1 MGKPPG
7 KSSATSRGTRSGK
20 PAAAAPLRRPTP
32 AAGDAA
38 AAGAL
43 QHAGML
49 FRARRYLEAADAFR
63 AVIRLYP
70 KLPDVHN
77 NLGVALKS
85 AGKVVEAI
93 PCFRRAVRLKP
104 DYLAAH
110 ANLAAA
116 LEATGDLRAALDHR
130 IDAWRLEPDAVEPR
144 EALVR
149 ALRRCPY
156 DKAHP
161 GARAAL
167 AALQADPDIDQ
178 QALSDPAVRLWSS
191 HTAIRRELETA
202 VSGFPERPAGAG
214 FKPITTFLADELIVA
229 ALSWS
234 IVAHPGMEAWL
245 TRSRSWLLDH
255 AVSGNLGRVDGDWLA
270 AIALQARAAEWVW
283 FETEEERDLLIRLA
297 DLQARGEETPHRA
310 LIRAMYMP
318 LETDPE
324 VDALSREAGA
334 MQADDTSPRALLL
347 RRSLIHPR
355 EEWRLGEE
363 LAAAEVTDDVSRAVQ
378 SQYEDNPYPR
388 WLSLSR
394 RPRTTIGRHLG
405 QVLALPQP
413 VRAEEALPRILI
425 AGCGTGRHALQT
437 ALRYENA
444 EVLAIDLSRAS
455 LAYARRMARELGV
468 RNIQFAQAD
477 ILELDSIPDRFDL
490 IESSGVLH
498 HLDEPMRGWRVLRR
512 LLTPRG
518 LMRVAFYSHRAR
530 LPLEEIRSGLPERGD
545 MMKRVRA
552 ARRRT
557 YGLAEGH
564 AGRALLRSADFYAAS
579 GVRDALLHTCEHTV
593 SPLWIRDALGE
604 LGLYF
609 LGFELPDP
617 AILAEYRRRNPGDPS
632 GLDLEVWDALEADH
646 PDVFL
651 GMYQFWTQADG

>member
-1 MGKPPG
+1 MKAPP
-7 KSSATSRGTRSGK
+7 
-20 PAAAAPLRRPTP
+20 RRPGQ
-32 AAGDAA
+32 AGPDAA
-38 AAGAL
+38 VAGAL
-43 QHAGML
+43 QQAGML
-49 FRARRYLEAADAFR
+49 FRARRYMEAADAYR
-63 AVIRLYP
+63 AVIRMQP

-85 AGKVVEAI
+85 AGHLAEAI

-116 LEATGDLRAALDHR
+116 LEATGDQRAALDHR
-130 IDAWRLEPDAVEPR
+130 IDAWRLEPDAYEPR
-144 EALVR
+144 EALIR

-167 AALQADPDIDQ
+167 SALQANPDVDQ
-178 QALSDPAVRLWSS
+178 QALSDPAVRLWTS
-191 HTAIRRELETA
+191 HPAVRRGMEAAET
-202 VSGFPERPAGAG
+202 GFPERPVGAG
-214 FKPITTFLADELIVA
+214 FKPITTFLADDLILS

-234 IVAHPGMEAWL
+234 IIAHPGMEAWL
-245 TRSRSWLLDH
+245 TRTRFWLLDS
-255 AVSGNLGRVDGDWLA
+255 AVSGNLGRVDAAWLS

-297 DLQARGEETPHRA
+297 DLEAAGEKTPHRA

-318 LETDPE
+318 LETDPDI
-324 VDALSREAGA
+324 DALHREAGG
-334 MQADDTSPRALLL
+334 MQAEDTSPRALLL

-363 LAAAEVTDDVSRAVQ
+363 VAGAKVADPVSQAVQ
-378 SQYEDNPYPR
+378 NQYEDNPYPR

-394 RPRTTIGRHLG
+394 RPRTTISRHLS
-405 QVLALPQP
+405 QMLALPQP
-413 VRAEEALPRILI
+413 VRTQDDLPRILI

-444 EVLAIDLSRAS
+444 EVLAVDLSRAS
-455 LAYARRMARELGV
+455 LAYARRMARELRV
-468 RNIQFAQAD
+468 RNVRFAQAD
-477 ILELDSIPDRFDL
+477 ILEMDSVPERFDL

-512 LLTPRG
+512 LMAPRG
-518 LMRVAFYSHRAR
+518 LMRLAFYSRRAR
-530 LPLEEIRSGLPERGD
+530 QPLEEIRQGVPERGD

-557 YGLAEGH
+557 YALEPDH
-564 AGRALLRSADFYAAS
+564 PGRALLRSADFYAAS

-593 SPLWIRDALGE
+593 TPLWIRGALEE
-604 LGLYF
+604 LGLHF

-617 AILAEYRRRNPGDPS
+617 AILTEYRRRNPSDPS
-632 GLDLEVWDALEADH
+632 GLDLEAWDTFELDY

-651 GMYQFWTQADG
+651 GMYQFWVQADG

>member
-1 MGKPPG
+1 MKPTAKVPP
-7 KSSATSRGTRSGK
+7 RR
-20 PAAAAPLRRPTP
+20 AAPIV
-32 AAGDAA
+32 GDAA
-38 AAGAL
+38 VAGAL

-49 FRARRYLEAADAFR
+49 FRTRRYEEAANAYR
-63 AVIRLYP
+63 EVIRLYP

-85 AGKVVEAI
+85 AGRPAEAI

-110 ANLAAA
+110 ANLAGA
-116 LEATGDLRAALDHR
+116 LEAIGDLRSALDHR
-130 IDAWRLEPDAVEPR
+130 IDAWRLEPAAYEPR
-144 EALVR
+144 EALIR

-156 DKAHP
+156 DKPHP

-167 AALQADPDIDQ
+167 SALQADPDIDQ
-178 QALSDPAVRLWSS
+178 QALSDPAIRMWAS
-191 HTAIRRELETA
+191 HPAIRRALETA
-202 VSGFPERPAGAG
+202 EGGFPERPVGAG
-214 FKPITTFLADELIVA
+214 FKPITTFLADELILS

-234 IVAHPGMEAWL
+234 IVAHPGLEAWL
-245 TRSRSWLLDH
+245 TRSRTWLLDH
-255 AVSGNLGRVDGDWLA
+255 AVTGNLGKVDADWLA
-270 AIALQARAAEWVW
+270 AIALQARAVEWVW
-283 FETEEERDLLIRLA
+283 FETEEERDLLIHLA
-297 DLQARGEETPHRA
+297 DLHSRGEGTPHRA

-324 VDALSREAGA
+324 VDALYREAGA
-334 MQADDTSPRALLL
+334 MQDDDTSPRALLL
-347 RRSLIHPR
+347 RRSLIDPR

-363 LAAAEVTDDVSRAVQ
+363 VAGTEVTDAMSRAVQ

-394 RPRTTIGRHLG
+394 RPRTTISRHLT

-413 VRAEEALPRILI
+413 VRVEEALPRILI

-444 EVLAIDLSRAS
+444 EVLAVDLSRAS

-468 RNIQFAQAD
+468 RNIRFAQAD
-477 ILELDSIPDRFDL
+477 ILEMDSVPERFDL

-512 LLTPRG
+512 LMAPRG
-518 LMRVAFYSHRAR
+518 LMRLAFYSRRAR
-530 LPLEEIRSGLPERGD
+530 LPFEEIRKGVPERGE

-557 YGLAEGH
+557 YALTQGH
-564 AGRALLRSADFYAAS
+564 PGRALLRSADFYAAS

-593 SPLWIRDALGE
+593 SPLWIRGALEE
-604 LGLYF
+604 LGLHF

-617 AILAEYRRRNPGDPS
+617 AILAEYRRRNPSDPS
-632 GLDLEVWDALEADH
+632 GLDLEAWDTFELDY

-651 GMYQFWTQADG
+651 GMYQFWVQADG

>member
-1 MGKPPG
+1 MRPPL
-7 KSSATSRGTRSGK
+7 KA
-20 PAAAAPLRRPTP
+20 PAKRAAPL
-32 AAGDAA
+32 AGDAA
-38 AAGAL
+38 VAGAL
-43 QHAGML
+43 QHAGIL
-49 FRARRYLEAADAFR
+49 FRARRYEEAAKAYR

-70 KLPDVHN
+70 TLPDVHN

-85 AGKVVEAI
+85 AGRPGEAI

-116 LEATGDLRAALDHR
+116 LEATGDPRSGLDHR
-130 IDAWRLEPDAVEPR
+130 IDAWRLEPAAHEPR
-144 EALVR
+144 EALIR
-149 ALRRCPY
+149 ALRHCPY
-156 DKAHP
+156 DKVHP
-161 GARAAL
+161 GARAAVS
-167 AALQADPDIDQ
+167 ALQADPDIDQ
-178 QALSDPAVRLWSS
+178 QALSDPAIRLWAS
-191 HTAIRRELETA
+191 HPAIRRALEIA
-202 VSGFPERPAGAG
+202 RHGFPERPVGAG
-214 FKPITTFLADELIVA
+214 FKPITAFLADELILS

-234 IVAHPGMEAWL
+234 IVAHPGLEAWL
-245 TRSRSWLLDH
+245 TRSRTWLLDH
-255 AVSGNLGRVDGDWLA
+255 AVTGNLGRVDADWLA

-297 DLQARGEETPHRA
+297 DLETRGEPTPHRA

-324 VDALSREAGA
+324 IDALHREAGA
-334 MQADDTSPRALLL
+334 MQANDASPRALLL

-363 LAAAEVTDDVSRAVQ
+363 VAAAEVTDAVSRAVQ

-405 QVLALPQP
+405 QVLALPQA
-413 VRAEEALPRILI
+413 VRVEEELPRILI

-444 EVLAIDLSRAS
+444 EVLAVDLSRAS
-455 LAYARRMARELGV
+455 LAYARRMARELRV
-468 RNIQFAQAD
+468 RNIRYAQVD
-477 ILELDSIPDRFDL
+477 ILEMDSIPDRFDL

-498 HLDEPMRGWRVLRR
+498 HLDDPMRGWRVLRR
-512 LLTPRG
+512 LLAPRG
-518 LMRVAFYSHRAR
+518 LMRLAFYSRRAR
-530 LPLEEIRSGLPERGD
+530 QPLEEIREGVPERGD

-557 YGLAEGH
+557 YALAQGH
-564 AGRALLRSADFYAAS
+564 PGRALLRSADFYAAS

-593 SPLWIRDALGE
+593 SPLWIRGALEE
-604 LGLYF
+604 LGLHF

-617 AILAEYRRRNPGDPS
+617 AILTEYRRRSPSDPS
-632 GLDLEVWDALEADH
+632 GLDLEAWDTFEVDH
-646 PDVFL
+646 PDIFL
-651 GMYQFWTQADG
+651 GMYQFWVQADG

>member
-1 MGKPPG
+1 MKLPGKPPG
-7 KSSATSRGTRSGK
+7 TLPARPTAKPPSGR
-20 PAAAAPLRRPTP
+20 AAPVV
-32 AAGDAA
+32 GDAA
-38 AAGAL
+38 VAGAL
-43 QHAGML
+43 QNAGML
-49 FRARRYLEAADAFR
+49 FRARRYLEAADAYR

-85 AGKVVEAI
+85 AGQVAEAI

-104 DYLAAH
+104 DYLSAH

-116 LEATGDLRAALDHR
+116 LEATGDLRGGLEHR
-130 IDAWRLEPDAVEPR
+130 IDAWRLEPDAYEPR

-156 DKAHP
+156 NKAHP

-167 AALQADPDIDQ
+167 AALQANPDVDQ
-178 QALSDPAVRLWSS
+178 QALSDPAIRLWAS
-191 HTAIRRELETA
+191 HPAIRREMETA
-202 VSGFPERPAGAG
+202 RRGFPEKPAGAG
-214 FKPITTFLADELIVA
+214 FKPITTFLADELIVS

-245 TRSRSWLLDH
+245 TRSRAWLLDH
-255 AVSGNLGRVDGDWLA
+255 AVSGNLGRVDADWLA

-283 FETEEERDLLIRLA
+283 FETEEERDLLIHLA
-297 DLQARGEETPHRA
+297 DLHGRGVETPHRA

-324 VDALSREAGA
+324 IDVLYREAGA
-334 MQADDTSPRALLL
+334 MQAGDTGPRALLL

-363 LAAAEVTDDVSRAVQ
+363 VNAAEVTDAVSRAVQ

-405 QVLALPQP
+405 QVLALQQP
-413 VRAEEALPRILI
+413 VRTEETLPRILV

-444 EVLAIDLSRAS
+444 EVLAVDLSRAS
-455 LAYARRMARELGV
+455 LAYARRMARELRV
-468 RNIQFAQAD
+468 RNIRFAQAD
-477 ILELDSIPDRFDL
+477 ILDMDSIPDRFDL

-512 LLTPRG
+512 LLAPRG
-518 LMRVAFYSHRAR
+518 LMRLAFYSRRAR
-530 LPLEEIRSGLPERGD
+530 MPLDEIRRDLPDRGD

-557 YGLAEGH
+557 YGLADGH
-564 AGRALLRSADFYAAS
+564 PGRALLRSADFYAAS

-593 SPLWIRDALGE
+593 DPLWIRDALEE
-604 LGLYF
+604 LGLQF

-617 AILAEYRRRNPGDPS
+617 AILTEYRRRNPDDPG
-632 GLDLEVWDALEADH
+632 GLDLEAWDVLEADH
-646 PDVFL
+646 PDLFL
-651 GMYQFWTQADG
+651 GMYQFWVQADG

>member
-1 MGKPPG
+1 MKLPLKG
-7 KSSATSRGTRSGK
+7 
-20 PAAAAPLRRPTP
+20 PARRAALPTGG
-32 AAGDAA
+32 AAV
-38 AAGAL
+38 AGAL

-49 FRARRYLEAADAFR
+49 FRARRFEEAANAYR
-63 AVIRLYP
+63 EVIRRHP

-85 AGKVVEAI
+85 AGHPGEAI

-110 ANLAAA
+110 VNLAAA
-116 LEATGDLRAALDHR
+116 LEATGDPRAALDHR
-130 IDAWRLEPDAVEPR
+130 IDAWRLEPEAYEPR
-144 EALVR
+144 EALIR

-156 DKAHP
+156 EKSHP

-167 AALQADPDIDQ
+167 TALQADPDIDQ
-178 QALSDPAVRLWSS
+178 QALSDPAIRLWAS
-191 HTAIRRELETA
+191 HPAIRRALDIAEG
-202 VSGFPERPAGAG
+202 GFPERPVGAG
-214 FKPITTFLADELIVA
+214 FKPITTFLADELILS

-234 IVAHPGMEAWL
+234 IVAHPGLEAWL
-245 TRSRSWLLDH
+245 TRSRTWLLDH
-255 AVSGNLGRVDGDWLA
+255 AVTGNLGKVDADWLA
-270 AIALQARAAEWVW
+270 AIAVQARAAEWVW
-283 FETEEERDLLIRLA
+283 FETEEERDMLIRLA
-297 DLQARGEETPHRA
+297 DLQARGETTPHRA

-324 VDALSREAGA
+324 VDALYREAGA
-334 MQADDTSPRALLL
+334 MAPDDTSPRALLL

-363 LAAAEVTDDVSRAVQ
+363 VAGGEVTDAVSRAVQ

-388 WLSLSR
+388 WLSLTR

-413 VRAEEALPRILI
+413 VLVEETLPRILI

-444 EVLAIDLSRAS
+444 EVLAVDLSRAS
-455 LAYARRMARELGV
+455 LAYARRMSRELGV
-468 RNIQFAQAD
+468 RNIRFAQAD
-477 ILELDSIPDRFDL
+477 ILEMDSIPDRFDL

-512 LLTPRG
+512 LLAPRG
-518 LMRVAFYSHRAR
+518 LMRLAFYSRRAR
-530 LPLEEIRSGLPERGD
+530 LPLEEIRQGVPDRGD

-557 YGLAEGH
+557 YGLEAGH
-564 AGRALLRSADFYAAS
+564 PGRALLRSADFYAAS

-593 SPLWIRDALGE
+593 SPLWIRGALEE
-604 LGLYF
+604 LGLHF

-617 AILAEYRRRNPGDPS
+617 EILAEYRRRNPSDPS
-632 GLDLEVWDALEADH
+632 GLDLEAWDRFEVAF

-651 GMYQFWTQADG
+651 GMYQFWVQADG

>member
-1 MGKPPG
+1 MKPP
-7 KSSATSRGTRSGK
+7 TK
-20 PAAAAPLRRPTP
+20 PARRPVP
-32 AAGDAA
+32 VAGDAA
-38 AAGAL
+38 VAGAL

-49 FRARRYLEAADAFR
+49 FRARRFQEAADAYR
-63 AVIRLYP
+63 EVIRLYP

-85 AGKVVEAI
+85 AGKVAEAI

-116 LEATGDLRAALDHR
+116 LETTGDPRGALDHR
-130 IDAWRLEPDAVEPR
+130 IDAWRLEPEAYEPR
-144 EALVR
+144 EALIR

-167 AALQADPDIDQ
+167 AALQADPDVDQ
-178 QALSDPAVRLWSS
+178 QALSDPAIRLWAS
-191 HTAIRRELETA
+191 HPAIRRALETA
-202 VSGFPERPAGAG
+202 QDGFPDRPSGAG
-214 FKPITTFLADELIVA
+214 FKPLTTFLADELIIS

-245 TRSRSWLLDH
+245 TRTRAWLLDH
-255 AVSGNLGRVDGDWLA
+255 AVSGNLGRVDAEWLA
-270 AIALQARAAEWVW
+270 AIALQVRAAEWVW
-283 FETEEERDLLIRLA
+283 FETEEERDLLIHLA
-297 DLQARGEETPHRA
+297 DLQGRGVETPHRA

-324 VDALSREAGA
+324 IDVLYREAGA
-334 MQADDTSPRALLL
+334 MEASDTSPRALLL

-363 LAAAEVTDDVSRAVQ
+363 VAAAEVTDAVSRAVQ

-394 RPRTTIGRHLG
+394 RPRTTISRHLT

-413 VRAEEALPRILI
+413 VRVEEILPRILI

-444 EVLAIDLSRAS
+444 EVLAVDLSRAS

-468 RNIQFAQAD
+468 RNIRFAQAD
-477 ILELDSIPDRFDL
+477 ILEMDSIPERFDL

-498 HLDEPMRGWRVLRR
+498 HLDDPMRGWRVLRR
-512 LLTPRG
+512 LMAPRG
-518 LMRVAFYSHRAR
+518 LMRLAFYSRRAR
-530 LPLEEIRSGLPERGD
+530 LPFEEIRTGVPERGEL
-545 MMKRVRA
+545 MKRVRA
-552 ARRRT
+552 VRQRT
-557 YGLAEGH
+557 YGLADGH
-564 AGRALLRSADFYAAS
+564 PGRALLRSADFYAAS

-593 SPLWIRDALGE
+593 SPLWIRGALEE
-604 LGLYF
+604 LGLHF

-617 AILAEYRRRNPGDPS
+617 AILAEYRRRNPSDPS
-632 GLDLEVWDALEADH
+632 GLDLEAWDTFELDY

-651 GMYQFWTQADG
+651 GMYQFWAQADG